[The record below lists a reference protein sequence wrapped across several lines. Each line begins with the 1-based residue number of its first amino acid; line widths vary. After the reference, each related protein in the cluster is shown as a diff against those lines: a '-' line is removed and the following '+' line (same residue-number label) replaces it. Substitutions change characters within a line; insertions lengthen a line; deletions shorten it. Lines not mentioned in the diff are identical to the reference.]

1 MLRKVWSSSY
11 RSSVSFQILSDLHL
25 EVNQQYSS
33 YEIPACAEYLILAGD
48 IGRLTD
54 YDDYRNFLQKQTDR
68 FRSVFLLLG
77 NHEFYNETFD
87 TGIEMAKQLE
97 QDPAFDGRLIVL
109 HQKRYDVPDWSV
121 DDHNARHDSDYSWL
135 TKEIHSIHEENRTV
149 AKDSKR
155 RSILV
160 VTHHAPSLQGTSN
173 PRHAQS
179 PWSVAFGTNILSEV
193 PDGVKVWVFGHT
205 HYNTDFKEKGVRV
218 VSNQRGYVLPGSDP
232 KADSGFDVRKQL
244 GVCNCCVVAYPRLW
258 GRIQP
263 RAESRG
269 WEQQPP
275 VSKVHHAESPIV
287 IIPSSTPH
295 LDHISGRARA
305 PVRFSHVLDCHGDGQ
320 QFQPDY
326 QLMVFYR
333 KHTTTMTS
341 RGSNPVSRLAEAA
354 KEKVAP
360 STSSK
365 AKDPTENWT
374 PEEMFETTLDK
385 NGNPVPDAISY
396 IDGPKMTQKRQG
408 PDEGDVFDAAN
419 QDFD

>member
-11 RSSVSFQILSDLHL
+11 QSSVSFQILSDLHL

-33 YEIPACAEYLILAGD
+33 YEFPACAEYLILAGD

-54 YDDYRNFLQKQTDR
+54 YNDYRNFLQKQTDR

-97 QDPAFDGRLIVL
+97 EDPSFDGRLIVL
-109 HQKRYDVPDWSV
+109 HQKRYDVPGSNVSILGCTLWSKVPQESAEVVQSKVKDFQRISDWSV
-121 DDHNARHDSDYSWL
+121 DDHNARHDFDYSWL
-135 TKEIHSIHEENRTV
+135 MKEVHSIHAENRTV

-173 PRHAQS
+173 PKHAQS

-205 HYNTDFKEKGVRV
+205 HYNTDFKEKGAI
-218 VSNQRGYVLPGSDP
+218 VLPSGTLAVLSLVGS
-232 KADSGFDVRKQL
+232 AD
-244 GVCNCCVVAYPRLW
+244 
-258 GRIQP
+258 
-263 RAESRG
+263 
-269 WEQQPP
+269 
-275 VSKVHHAESPIV
+275 
-287 IIPSSTPH
+287 
-295 LDHISGRARA
+295 
-305 PVRFSHVLDCHGDGQ
+305 VLDCHGDGQ

>member
-11 RSSVSFQILSDLHL
+11 QSSVSFQILSDLHL

-48 IGRLTD
+48 VGRLTD
-54 YDDYRNFLQKQTDR
+54 YNDYRNFLQKQTDR

-77 NHEFYNETFD
+77 NHEFFNETFD

-97 QDPAFDGRLIVL
+97 EDPAFDGRLIVL
-109 HQKRYDVPDWSV
+109 HQKRYDVPGSNVSILGCTLWSKVPQESVEVVQSKVKDFQRISDWSV

-173 PRHAQS
+173 PKHAQS

-193 PDGVKVWVFGHT
+193 PDGVKFWVFGHT

-218 VSNQRGYVLPGSDP
+218 VSNQRG
-232 KADSGFDVRKQL
+232 
-244 GVCNCCVVAYPRLW
+244 
-258 GRIQP
+258 
-263 RAESRG
+263 
-269 WEQQPP
+269 
-275 VSKVHHAESPIV
+275 
-287 IIPSSTPH
+287 
-295 LDHISGRARA
+295 
-305 PVRFSHVLDCHGDGQ
+305 
-320 QFQPDY
+320 
-326 QLMVFYR
+326 